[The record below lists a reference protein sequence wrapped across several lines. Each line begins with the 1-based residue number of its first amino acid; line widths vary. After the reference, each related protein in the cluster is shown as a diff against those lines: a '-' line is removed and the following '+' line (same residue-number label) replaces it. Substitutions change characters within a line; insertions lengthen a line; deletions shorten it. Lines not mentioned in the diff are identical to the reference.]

1 MNKYNI
7 ITELKR
13 VEDKQSL
20 LLIKKLS
27 ERSGFFCNEDK
38 LIFMDRDITHLQ
50 NEIIETEYLKLE
62 THVKIKGVKNFQT
75 FRDDYYN
82 LIIFKAEISND
93 NIYDFINL
101 CNIYA
106 QNIDE
111 LVFKEF
117 FYSLISIFQLPSEK
131 KYINAIGLYGELKL
145 MQYFAKKYKI
155 DLSVFWHRKGPLSL
169 YDFSIKNHYIEV
181 KSNANGTEIATIK
194 HKQIFDVADGFLAFV
209 SANINDVG
217 ETIEEVISSMQDD
230 RYFFDNLNFNINIT
244 KELKRISNDD
254 YKEKRFKLK
263 RIGMYSTEA
272 INPFLT
278 MPDGVSDLIYKLDLS
293 DYEEIKN
300 EEEVAALFE

>member
-1 MNKYNI
+1 M
-7 ITELKR
+7 
-13 VEDKQSL
+13 
-20 LLIKKLS
+20 IKKIS

-38 LIFMDRDITHLQ
+38 LIFIDRDITHLQ

-75 FRDDYYN
+75 FKDDYYN

-194 HKQIFDVADGFLAFV
+194 HKQLFDVADGFLAFV